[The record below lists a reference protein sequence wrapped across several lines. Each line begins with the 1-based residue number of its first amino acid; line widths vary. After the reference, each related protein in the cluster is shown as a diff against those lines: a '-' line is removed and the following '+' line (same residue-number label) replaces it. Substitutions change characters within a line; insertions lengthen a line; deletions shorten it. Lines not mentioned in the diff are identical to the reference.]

1 MVKVRPEQTGNPE
14 IKKEKIRE
22 LVLHNDDFNT
32 FEHVIIS
39 LIEICEHDALQAEQC
54 ALITHHKGRCGVKN
68 GEYEVLKPLKDALI
82 ERKLSVTIE

>member
-54 ALITHHKGRCGVKN
+54 ALITHYKGRCGVKN
-68 GEYEVLKPLKDALI
+68 GEYEVLKPMKDALI